1 MMRFLH
7 SEFQASLIHSPLSP
21 LINWLFSFSLLSAQ
35 RVVSSAYLRL
45 LIFLLAIL
53 MPACVSSSPAFHMI
67 YSALKINKQ
76 GENIQP
82 WCTVFPIWNQSII
95 PCLVLNVAS

>member
-7 SEFQASLIHSPLSP
+7 SEFQASFIHSPLSP

-53 MPACVSSSPAFHMI
+53 MPACVSSSPAHG
-67 YSALKINKQ
+67 S
-76 GENIQP
+76 
-82 WCTVFPIWNQSII
+82 SHD
-95 PCLVLNVAS
+95 VLCIEVK